1 MVPAKAAASPSL
13 RHGVQ
18 RCITRHTIVESSS
31 HLEGKLRGHDC
42 ASICGLILGTIHRK
56 IRDSSDDKK
65 YFFMKQEGF
74 INERTNNKEFDIK
87 EQTENRET
95 KIFTRTLKLIL
106 RNEAILPYSGLIFSL
121 LYG

>member
-1 MVPAKAAASPSL
+1 
-13 RHGVQ
+13 
-18 RCITRHTIVESSS
+18 
-31 HLEGKLRGHDC
+31 
-42 ASICGLILGTIHRK
+42 
-56 IRDSSDDKK
+56 
-65 YFFMKQEGF
+65 MKQEGF